1 MRNVILFIIV
11 SILLNGCYAGP
22 KTYEIFERNMNSA
35 IGTSWV
41 VSANPNLRK
50 VYSEDIYIYLKV
62 FQKVVF
68 MGI

>member
-22 KTYEIFERNMNSA
+22 KTYEIFERNMNSD

-50 VYSEDIYIYLKV
+50 VYSEDRYIYIY
-62 FQKVVF
+62 
-68 MGI
+68 IYI